1 MQTKKC
7 KLPLWQRFPVNPVT
21 FLTIA
26 AFFLACISLIPASK
40 ASAAQTTLS
49 WSAPSTYADGTAMT
63 VNGYKVYQGTA
74 KGSYTQSVDVG
85 NQTSYTLANL
95 VNGST
100 YYFAVTAYDGAKTE
114 SAYSN
119 EMSKSF
125 GATYSITATSGPGGS
140 INFPSGVS
148 VSTATSGSS
157 VIKTA
162 SVPQGGSLSL
172 SVAPA
177 SGYAISGVT
186 VDGAS
191 VGAVSSYTFS
201 NVIANHTVS
210 ATFASTTTSTTTT
223 TPTGHWDDITTGTSA
238 YQDATPSYME
248 FSPMTADTT
257 GKVTAL
263 RVRIYQYGAPTA
275 IRLALYSAGG
285 AKLTEGTMT
294 VAAAGYAT
302 VSVPAA
308 YVTQGA
314 TYYIAAQAASSM
326 LYRFA
331 CGSTT
336 GGYEAPNSYG
346 SGLPAALPSG
356 RWGGKLLNASMYI
369 Q

>member
-1 MQTKKC
+1 MQKKKC
-7 KLPLWQRFPVNPVT
+7 KLPLWQRFSVNPAT

-26 AFFLACISLIPASK
+26 AILFACISLVPVSK
-40 ASAAQTTLS
+40 ACAAQSTLS
-49 WSAPSTYADGTAMT
+49 WSAPATYSDGTSMA
-63 VNGYKVYQGTA
+63 VSGYKVYQGTA
-74 KGSYTQSVDVG
+74 KGAYTDSVDVG
-85 NQTSYTLANL
+85 NLTSYTLSNL

-100 YYFAVTAYDGAKTE
+100 YYFAITAYDGAKTE

-125 GATYSITATSGPGGS
+125 GATYSVTATSGPGGS
-140 INFPSGVS
+140 INFPSGTS

-201 NVIANHTVS
+201 NVTANHTVS
-210 ATFASTTTSTTTT
+210 ATFASTTTT

-248 FSPMTADTT
+248 FSPVTADAT
-257 GKVTAL
+257 GKVSAL
-263 RVRIYQYGAPTA
+263 RVKIYQYGSPTA

-285 AKLTEGTMT
+285 TKLTEGTMT
-294 VAAAGYAT
+294 VYAAGYAT

-308 YVTQGA
+308 YVTQGT

-326 LYRFA
+326 LYRFT

-346 SGLPAALPSG
+346 SGLPAVLPSG

>member
-1 MQTKKC
+1 MQEKKC
-7 KLPLWQRFPVNPVT
+7 KLPLWHRSPVNPAS
-21 FLTIA
+21 FLAIA
-26 AFFLACISLIPASK
+26 AIIFACISLIPVSK
-40 ASAAQTTLS
+40 ACAAQTTLS
-49 WSAPSTYADGTAMT
+49 WSAPATYADGSAMT
-63 VNGYKVYQGTA
+63 VSGYKVYQGTA
-74 KGSYTQSVDVG
+74 KGAYTGSVDVG
-85 NQTSYTLANL
+85 NQTSYTLSNL

-125 GATYSITATSGPGGS
+125 GATYSITATAGPGGS
-140 INFPSGVS
+140 INFPSGTS

-162 SVPQGGSLSL
+162 SVSQGGSLSL

-177 SGYAISGVT
+177 TGYAISGVT

-201 NVIANHTVS
+201 NVTANHTVS
-210 ATFASTTTSTTTT
+210 ATFAATT
-223 TPTGHWDDITTGTSA
+223 TGHWDDITTGTSA

-248 FSPMTADTT
+248 FSPVTADAT
-257 GKVTAL
+257 GKVSAL
-263 RVRIYQYGAPTA
+263 RVKIYQYGSPTA

-285 AKLTEGTMT
+285 TKLTEGTMT
-294 VAAAGYAT
+294 VSAAGYAT

-308 YVTQGA
+308 SVTQGA

-326 LYRFA
+326 LYRFT
-331 CGSTT
+331 CGATT

-346 SGLPAALPSG
+346 SGLPAVLPSG

>member
-1 MQTKKC
+1 MQKKKC
-7 KLPLWQRFPVNPVT
+7 KLPLWQRFPVNPAT

-26 AFFLACISLIPASK
+26 VFFFACISLIPVSK

-49 WSAPSTYADGTAMT
+49 WSAPAMYSDGTAMA
-63 VNGYKVYQGTA
+63 VSGYKVYQGTA
-74 KGSYTQSVDVG
+74 KGAYTDSVDVG
-85 NQTSYTLANL
+85 NQTSYTLSNL

-100 YYFAVTAYDGAKTE
+100 YYFAITAYDGAKTE

-125 GATYSITATSGPGGS
+125 GATYSVTATSGPGGS
-140 INFPSGVS
+140 INFPSATS

-162 SVPQGGSLSL
+162 SVAQGGSLTL

-177 SGYAISGVT
+177 TGYAISGVT

-191 VGAVSSYTFS
+191 VGKVSSYTFS
-201 NVIANHTVS
+201 NVTANHTIS
-210 ATFASTTTSTTTT
+210 ATFASTSTTTT
-223 TPTGHWDDITTGTSA
+223 TTTTAHWDDITTGTSA

-248 FSPMTADTT
+248 FSPVKADAT

-263 RVRIYQYGAPTA
+263 RVKIYQYGAPTA

-285 AKLTEGTMT
+285 TKLTEGTMT

-308 YVTQGA
+308 YVTQGT

-326 LYRFA
+326 LYRFT
-331 CGSTT
+331 CGSTS

-346 SGLPAALPSG
+346 SGLPAVLPSG

>member
-49 WSAPSTYADGTAMT
+49 WSAPATYADGTAMT

-74 KGSYTQSVDVG
+74 KGAYTQSVDVG

-100 YYFAVTAYDGAKTE
+100 YYFAITAYDGAKTE

-162 SVPQGGSLSL
+162 SVLQGGSLTL

-177 SGYAISGVT
+177 TGYAISGVT
-186 VDGAS
+186 VDGVS
-191 VGAVSSYTFS
+191 VGKVSSYTFS
-201 NVIANHTVS
+201 NVTANHTLS
-210 ATFASTTTSTTTT
+210 ATFASTTTTTTT
-223 TPTGHWDDITTGTSA
+223 TPTTTTTTAHWVDITTGTSA

-248 FSPMTADTT
+248 FSPVKADAT
-257 GKVTAL
+257 GKVTSL
-263 RVRIYQYGAPTA
+263 RVRIYQYGSPTA
-275 IRLALYSAGG
+275 IRLALYSAAGM
-285 AKLTEGTMT
+285 KLTEGTMT
-294 VAAAGYAT
+294 VSAAGYAT
-302 VSVPAA
+302 VSVHAA
-308 YVTQGA
+308 YVTQG
-314 TYYIAAQAASSM
+314 
-326 LYRFA
+326 
-331 CGSTT
+331 
-336 GGYEAPNSYG
+336 
-346 SGLPAALPSG
+346 
-356 RWGGKLLNASMYI
+356 
-369 Q
+369 

>member
-1 MQTKKC
+1 MQKKKC

-26 AFFLACISLIPASK
+26 VFFFACISLIPVSK

-49 WSAPSTYADGTAMT
+49 WSAPATYSDGTAMA
-63 VNGYKVYQGTA
+63 VSGYKVYQGTA
-74 KGSYTQSVDVG
+74 KGAYTDSVDVG
-85 NQTSYTLANL
+85 NQTSYTLSNL

-119 EMSKSF
+119 VMSKSF
-125 GATYSITATSGPGGS
+125 GATYSVTATSGPGGS
-140 INFPSGVS
+140 INFPSATS
-148 VSTATSGSS
+148 VSSATSGSS

-162 SVPQGGSLSL
+162 SVAQGGSLTL

-177 SGYAISGVT
+177 TGYAISGVT

-191 VGAVSSYTFS
+191 VGKVSSYTFS
-201 NVIANHTVS
+201 NVTANHTIS
-210 ATFASTTTSTTTT
+210 ATFASTSTTTT
-223 TPTGHWDDITTGTSA
+223 TTTTAHWDDITTGTSA

-248 FSPMTADTT
+248 FSPVKADAT

-263 RVRIYQYGAPTA
+263 RVKIYQYGAPTA

-285 AKLTEGTMT
+285 TKLTEGTMT

-308 YVTQGA
+308 YVTRGT

-326 LYRFA
+326 LYRFT
-331 CGSTT
+331 CGSTS

-346 SGLPAALPSG
+346 SGLPAVLPSG